1 MPEENKYVL
10 KTDHIADI
18 GKLTGRIKDIDNK
31 HMQLHNDL
39 KLTITSLSLSTQAL
53 TETSKKTNNI
63 LESIDEKMDGYNDR
77 IKDVEYNVETTT
89 KRVDNIEHS
98 VSERKK
104 GNVQLWVAIIGA
116 LGTVIVGAL
125 GFAQLF
131 F

>member
-1 MPEENKYVL
+1 MPDENRYVL

-18 GKLTGRIKDIDNK
+18 SKLTGRIKDVDSK

-39 KLTITSLSLSTQAL
+39 KLTINTLTISTQSL

-77 IKDVEYNVETTT
+77 AKDVEYDVKTIKE
-89 KRVDNIEHS
+89 RVDDIEHS

-104 GNVQLWVAIIGA
+104 GNAQLWVAIIGA

-125 GFAQLF
+125 GFAQIF

>member
-1 MPEENKYVL
+1 MPDENKYVL
-10 KTDHIADI
+10 KADHIADI
-18 GKLTGRIKDIDNK
+18 SKLTGRIKDVDSK
-31 HMQLHNDL
+31 HMQLHSDL
-39 KLTITSLSLSTQAL
+39 KLTINTLSISTQAL

-89 KRVDNIEHS
+89 KRVDEIEHS

-104 GNVQLWVAIIGA
+104 GNAQLWGTIIVTIG
-116 LGTVIVGAL
+116 GVIGSSLA
-125 GFAQLF
+125 FAQVF